1 MRAFSLSISYPLLF
15 LATCIL
21 IGCQPPASRPTKINH
36 GFYYWRSSFQLAP
49 AEKNTLN
56 DLAIQQ
62 LYVKFFDVEWNQDTK
77 QPQPIATIRFR
88 DSIPATTVITPVV
101 FITNETLQQADTG
114 QVNTL
119 ADNINKLLSSII
131 RNNKLVVSN
140 EVQIDCDWTQST
152 KEKYFALLQYL
163 KQQPVLQGKTLSA
176 TIRLH
181 QLKFINQTGVPPAGK
196 GLLMCYNMGNLRHP
210 ETGNSIIE
218 TAELDKYI
226 KGLRD
231 YPLHLD
237 IALPLFDWY
246 VWFSK
251 TQYRGLFYPQQLPHL
266 PAGEKVTFAQDTV
279 INGYAFKAGDWLRYE
294 NSPME
299 VLEAAARRIQRQLPA
314 TDRTILLYHL
324 DEKVLSKY
332 QNNEIKNLLERF
344 H

>member
-15 LATCIL
+15 LAICFFA
-21 IGCQPPASRPTKINH
+21 GCQQPAPQQKINH

-49 AEKNTLN
+49 AEKSTLQ

-62 LYVKFFDVEWNQDTK
+62 LYIKFFDVEWNEETK
-77 QPQPIATIRFR
+77 QPQPIATIRFK
-88 DSIPATTVITPVV
+88 DSPPANTVITPVV
-101 FITNETLQQADTG
+101 FITNETLQQADTS

-119 ADNINKLLSSII
+119 AANINKLLSSII
-131 RNNKLVVSN
+131 TNNQVPVSH
-140 EVQIDCDWTQST
+140 EIQIDCDWTQST
-152 KEKYFALLQYL
+152 KDKYFSLLQQL
-163 KQQPVLQGKTLSA
+163 KQQPLLQQKKLSA

-181 QLKFINQTGVPPAGK
+181 QLKFINQTGVPPADK

-210 ETGNSIIE
+210 ETDNSIIE

-226 KGLRD
+226 KSLRN

-251 TQYRGLFYPQQLPHL
+251 DQYRGLFYPQQLPIS
-266 PAGEKVTFAQDTV
+266 PIQEKITFARDTV
-279 INGYAFKAGDWLRYE
+279 INGYAFKEGDWLRYE
-294 NSPME
+294 NSPID
-299 VLEAAARRIQRQLPA
+299 VLEAAAQRLKHKLPSA
-314 TDRTILLYHL
+314 ERTVLLYHL

>member
-1 MRAFSLSISYPLLF
+1 MRAFSLSISYPLLLILF
-15 LATCIL
+15 CCLLGCEQPSTPTAT
-21 IGCQPPASRPTKINH
+21 TN

-49 AEKNTLN
+49 AEKSTIQELN
-56 DLAIQQ
+56 IQQ
-62 LYVKFFDVEWNQDTK
+62 LYIKFFDVEWNEDTK
-77 QPQPIATIRFR
+77 QPQPIATIRFK
-88 DSIPATTVITPVV
+88 DSLPAHTVITPVV
-101 FITNETLQQADTG
+101 FITNETLQQADTS

-119 ADNINKLLSSII
+119 AVNVNKLLSSII
-131 RNNKLVVSN
+131 RNNKLAVSN

-152 KEKYFALLQYL
+152 KDKYFNFLQQL
-163 KQQPVLQGKTLSA
+163 KQQPVLQGKQLSA

-181 QLKFINQTGVPPAGK
+181 QLKFINQTGVPPVDK

-226 KGLRD
+226 KSLGH

-251 TQYRGLFYPQQLPHL
+251 SQYRGLFYPQQLPHF
-266 PAGEKVTFAQDTV
+266 PDGEKVTFARDTV

-294 NSPME
+294 NSPIE
-299 VLEAAARRIQRQLPA
+299 VLNAVAQRLQQRLPA
-314 TDRTILLYHL
+314 ADRTILLYHL

-332 QNNEIKNLLERF
+332 QNNEIKNLFERF
-344 H
+344 Y